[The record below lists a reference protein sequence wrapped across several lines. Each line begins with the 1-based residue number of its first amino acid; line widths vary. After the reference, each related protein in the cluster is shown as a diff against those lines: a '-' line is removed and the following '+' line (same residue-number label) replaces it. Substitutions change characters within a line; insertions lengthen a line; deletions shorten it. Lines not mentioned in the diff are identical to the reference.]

1 MSKKKKNEIRSGL
14 LGHMVKN
21 PSIGIDDVFKQPYH
35 SITHTT
41 HACSLLFLSNTDMAC
56 VVFLFFVTSVE
67 FQFLLGTLVK
77 CINYMPT
84 KRSGHCIYLFAK
96 CSNEEVVD

>member
-1 MSKKKKNEIRSGL
+1 MSKRRKNEIRSGL
-14 LGHMVKN
+14 LGHMVTN
-21 PSIGIDDVFKQPYH
+21 QSIGIDDVFKQPYH

-41 HACSLLFLSNTDMAC
+41 HACSLLFLSNMDMAC
-56 VVFLFFVTSVE
+56 VFLFFVTSVE

-84 KRSGHCIYLFAK
+84 KRSGHCICLFAK